1 MRKDNLGNNSICPKN
16 PLYIRVDLFVHKIQ
30 LVVTHTLWHVLIN
43 TKIVQQFTRSMHLE
57 LK

>member
-1 MRKDNLGNNSICPKN
+1 MRKDDLGNNCIWKK
-16 PLYIRVDLFVHKIQ
+16 PLYIRVDLFVDKTQ
-30 LVVTHTLWHVLIN
+30 LVITHTLWHVLIN